1 MTDKEFEK
9 MLNDAPELSP
19 RKELK
24 DEILA
29 RAYAQM
35 DASSVSEK
43 SEGVSKKST
52 SPLLSRFKKW
62 IPLAACFLLAILVAA
77 GFWGAK
83 NESYQSFYI
92 DVNPS
97 IEISLNRFD
106 TVSQVN
112 YLNSDAEK
120 VLMDV
125 DLIGCSPE
133 EALELVLTAYTRQ
146 GYFEEEAELYISVT
160 DEDDKG
166 SQELLNRLKNHAE
179 KVKGNKNYSVNT
191 LHLSKEAKTEAEEL
205 GISPGKYN
213 VISKIIEK
221 LPSYSVEDLKDLP
234 MSELKKLEKEAGK
247 NNK

>member
-1 MTDKEFEK
+1 
-9 MLNDAPELSP
+9 
-19 RKELK
+19 
-24 DEILA
+24 
-29 RAYAQM
+29 
-35 DASSVSEK
+35 
-43 SEGVSKKST
+43 
-52 SPLLSRFKKW
+52 
-62 IPLAACFLLAILVAA
+62 
-77 GFWGAK
+77 
-83 NESYQSFYI
+83 
-92 DVNPS
+92 
-97 IEISLNRFD
+97 
-106 TVSQVN
+106 
-112 YLNSDAEK
+112 
-120 VLMDV
+120 MDV